1 MCETSNIPAE
11 DLHARC
17 SSWIEEYHI
26 GNSNPWKSTIFASD
40 SRWQAYNAVRTG
52 GLSDTN
58 RCGSDRCNNLSIDKL
73 ESIGSFSVNF
83 DQTYRTKFYNRWAE
97 LYNQELT

>member
-11 DLHARC
+11 DLQARC
-17 SSWIEEYHI
+17 SSWIELYHI

-58 RCGSDRCNNLSIDKL
+58 LWGSDRCNNLSIDKL
-73 ESIGSFSVNF
+73 ESNGRISVNF
-83 DQTYRTKFYNRWAE
+83 NQTYRTKFYN
-97 LYNQELT
+97 

>member
-1 MCETSNIPAE
+1 MCETSNIPAD
-11 DLHARC
+11 DLQARC
-17 SSWIEEYHI
+17 SSWIELYHI

-58 RCGSDRCNNLSIDKL
+58 LCGSHRCNNLSIGKL
-73 ESIGSFSVNF
+73 ERNRSNCLIFH
-83 DQTYRTKFYNRWAE
+83 QTDWTKIYM
-97 LYNQELT
+97 

>member
-11 DLHARC
+11 DLQARC
-17 SSWIEEYHI
+17 SSWIELYQI

-52 GLSDTN
+52 GLSGTKL
-58 RCGSDRCNNLSIDKL
+58 CGSHRCNNLSIGKFVRRC
-73 ESIGSFSVNF
+73 SFSEKF
-83 DQTYRTKFYNRWAE
+83 DQTKRTNVY
-97 LYNQELT
+97 T

>member
-52 GLSDTN
+52 GVSDTTY
-58 RCGSDRCNNLSIDKL
+58 CGSDRCNNLSIGRL
-73 ESIGSFSVNF
+73 EGNGTILEKFI
-83 DQTYRTKFYNRWAE
+83 QTRRTKFYK
-97 LYNQELT
+97 

>member
-11 DLHARC
+11 DLQARC
-17 SSWIEEYHI
+17 SSWIELYHI

-58 RCGSDRCNNLSIDKL
+58 LWGSDRCNNLSIGKFVTRC
-73 ESIGSFSVNF
+73 SFSGKF
-83 DQTYRTKFYNRWAE
+83 DQTNRTNVYK
-97 LYNQELT
+97 

>member
-52 GLSDTN
+52 GVSDTTY
-58 RCGSDRCNNLSIDKL
+58 CGSDRCNNLSIGRL
-73 ESIGSFSVNF
+73 ECNGTILEKFI
-83 DQTYRTKFYNRWAE
+83 QTWRTKFYK
-97 LYNQELT
+97 